1 MISSFLKMTIEYVL
15 LICEKTGVAV
25 ATLFAAA
32 AKRVRFAYSDLF
44 GDAVAALKKQ
54 VSKQARLI
62 KIAGGGIIG
71 VARVSAARIRRAFRG
86 FTGKT
91 AAYRVVNLAMPFL
104 AVAAILWIATSFNN
118 VTLAYEMKY
127 SGRTVG
133 YALDEQSAT
142 KALDIANSK
151 VSGNSQM
158 TEKPEICVTLVSS
171 DKISSAD
178 ALSRN
183 IIRTSNEVYD
193 GVGVYV
199 NDEFLF
205 AVNSAD
211 VFYDVLDSIRSS
223 AKAASGAD
231 NAEIIDNI
239 KTENGLFCEG
249 DFVDKD
255 GAEKQ
260 LMSGA
265 ISVKTVKVEK
275 IKETIKYKTVTA
287 KDNTKSTNYRRVLV
301 KGEDGISEKTV
312 TTEYINGVKQKSV
325 TSKTEVV
332 KSAVD
337 EQVVVGTRKI
347 TNTVTVAASDR
358 LSWPLNG
365 GYISQYFGAT
375 DTNASGHTGLDIAA
389 NWGTQIYSASSG
401 TVTEVVYS
409 NSGYGNRFKVDCGNG
424 IVLLY
429 AHCSEINVAKGDVVN
444 TGDMIAKVGST
455 GNSTGPHLHFEVRK
469 NGVKVDPSPYLGLK

>member
-1 MISSFLKMTIEYVL
+1 MIKSFLKMTIEYVL

-32 AKRVRFAYSDLF
+32 AKHVRFAYSNLF
-44 GDAVAALKKQ
+44 GDAVASIKKQ

-62 KIAGGGIIG
+62 KIAGGGVIG

-86 FTGKT
+86 FTGKN

-142 KALDIANSK
+142 KALDIANSR

-199 NDEFLF
+199 NDVFLF
-205 AVNSAD
+205 AV
-211 VFYDVLDSIRSS
+211 DSSEIIDNALENVCSS
-223 AKAASGAD
+223 AKAASGTD
-231 NAEIIDNI
+231 NAEIIDDI
-239 KTENGLFCEG
+239 KTESGLFCEG
-249 DFVDKD
+249 DFVDED
-255 GAEKQ
+255 SAEKQ

-265 ISVKTVKVEK
+265 ISIKTVKVEK
-275 IKETIKYKTVTA
+275 IKETIKHKTVTA

-301 KGEDGISEKTV
+301 KGEDGITEKTV
-312 TTEYINGVKQKSV
+312 TTEYINGVKQNSV
-325 TSKTEVV
+325 TSKAVVV

-347 TNTVTVAASDR
+347 STTVKVIASER
-358 LSWPLNG
+358 MSWPLNG

-375 DTNASGHTGLDIAA
+375 DTNPYGHTGLDIAA
-389 NWGTQIYSASSG
+389 NWGTPIYSASSG

-444 TGDMIAKVGST
+444 AGEMIATVGST

-469 NGVKVDPSPYLGLK
+469 NGAKVDPSPYLGLK